1 MKLLFLLFPL
11 VYLCGNAYLY
21 WRSLQALSGLSV
33 WFRTIWTIFFW
44 IAAFSLFLSVGL
56 RDVSVP
62 DLMSRIMFKVGAV
75 WMAFLLYMVLL
86 LLVVDVIRFFGVSL
100 NGGFWYCLVIVAL
113 LLVGGS
119 ITYHRPKVMHM
130 EMKVDKPF
138 ERDRF
143 RIVAVSDVH
152 LGHGTGTKALGKYVD
167 LINSQSPDVILIAG
181 DLIDNS
187 IAPLLVHPFGREL
200 SRLAAPV
207 YMVPGNHEYISDI
220 DACAEYLSKTGINLL
235 RDSVVTL
242 PEGIQLVGRDDVS
255 KPGRLPLDTLLSST
269 DASRPVIVLD
279 HQPYELAHADSLGVD
294 IQISGH
300 THAGQIWPLTMVV
313 DGMYE
318 QSRGYRKWSH
328 AHIWVSS
335 GLSLWGPPFR
345 IGSRSDM
352 AVIDV
357 VR

>member
-1 MKLLFLLFPL
+1 MKLFFLLLPL

-21 WRSLQALSGLSV
+21 WRSLQALSSLPLWIRV
-33 WFRTIWTIFFW
+33 IWTVFFW
-44 IAAFSLFLSVGL
+44 CAAFSLFLSVGL
-56 RDVSVP
+56 RDANIP
-62 DLMSRIMFKVGAV
+62 DMISRLMFKVGAV

-86 LLVVDVIRFFGVSL
+86 LLVVDVVRLFGVPL
-100 NGGFWYCLVIVAL
+100 NGGFWYCLAFVAL
-113 LLVGGS
+113 LLAGGS
-119 ITYHRPKVMHM
+119 ITYHRPKVVHM
-130 EMKVDKPF
+130 EMKVDKEF
-138 ERDRF
+138 DRDNL

-152 LGHGTGTKALGKYVD
+152 LGHGTGPKALAKYVD
-167 LINSQSPDVILIAG
+167 LINAQYPDVILIAG

-187 IAPLLVHPFGREL
+187 IAPLLAHPFDREL

-207 YMVPGNHEYISDI
+207 YMVPGNHEYISGI
-220 DACAEYLSKTGINLL
+220 DACEGYLAKTDIHLL
-235 RDSVVTL
+235 RDSVVSL

-255 KPGRLPLDTLLSST
+255 KPGRLPLETLLSLT
-269 DASRPVIVLD
+269 DPSRPVIVLD

-300 THAGQIWPLTMVV
+300 THAGQIWPLTMLV

-318 QSRGYRKWSH
+318 QSSGYRKWSH